1 MHTRGK
7 GRNLLERQRIPLG
20 AAKYVFPEWDERRES
35 VWNTH
40 FVLYTN
46 NELKSCLHHLRDCR
60 DNERNSQ
67 SVFLLVV

>member
-7 GRNLLERQRIPLG
+7 GRNSLERQRIPLG

-40 FVLYTN
+40 FVPL
-46 NELKSCLHHLRDCR
+46 
-60 DNERNSQ
+60 
-67 SVFLLVV
+67 